1 MMTHILTWLP
11 EITLPPAYRRKVD
24 EAMGVARRG
33 LIKLVGQ
40 FGDPEDV
47 PRRNHVEPDALRW
60 ARTQLRRLHD
70 IVRFTLALLAIH
82 LDVAPVKAKRAHA
95 STHAPK
101 KPVTHEARTWR
112 VTLRLLRSTSAPTGR
127 SAPTQF
133 ANSKHDPLRSLA
145 RGMEALRRVLADP
158 MPHARR
164 LARALR
170 TSTVV
175 TRFPALTRKPPEGR
189 DAYFVERRE
198 MRHDAAWAL
207 DMFYRPERYRDD
219 SS

>member
-24 EAMGVARRG
+24 EAMGVARHG
-33 LIKLVGQ
+33 LIKLMGQ
-40 FGDPEDV
+40 FGDPEDI
-47 PRRNHVEPDALRW
+47 PRRNHAEPDAIAW

-70 IVRFTLALLAIH
+70 IVRSTLALFAIH
-82 LDVAPVKAKRAHA
+82 LDVAPAKPRAKHA
-95 STHAPK
+95 ALHAPK
-101 KPVTHEARTWR
+101 KPMTQAARTWR
-112 VTLRLLRSTSAPTGR
+112 VRLRLLRSANPPTDR
-127 SAPTQF
+127 PPPPHLVQAT
-133 ANSKHDPLRSLA
+133 HDPLQALA